1 MARFESIH
9 LFAGGGG
16 DLIAAEMIGG
26 YGVLAANH
34 WTCAVENHGANYP
47 DVDHLVGDLAIAD
60 PRSLPHVVHQA
71 TVLCASPECDGWSLS
86 RNHQEEV
93 SRLGPFDPKQGIGRS
108 RATVWC
114 PMRFATALGNLTTII
129 MEQVVDMVREAGAFA
144 AYVAEWEALGWR
156 VQAVCANSAIWGA
169 APQSRDRLYL
179 LVTRK
184 SIPKPDLDFRPRC
197 RCLRCDA
204 DVFGIQTWKAKALKR
219 ATSAG
224 PVGKYGPRTGQYYYT
239 CPTCS
244 ERGQKTVVV
253 PYIIPAAAA
262 IEWELRGTRIGDRAE
277 PLAPATMRRIE
288 VGLRRWNAEHLARL
302 SRLGD
307 PKRDEPVPIWM
318 PYPTQ
323 TARQD
328 MALISPPGG
337 ALQVTLRRNLDTAP
351 VSDPWR
357 TLCASGNHLGV
368 LFADEQA
375 GQRAWPPAGLD
386 GMLVQAAGHTFERPG
401 YARAWSL
408 AEPSPVISG
417 TLDKAL
423 VAPPGGF
430 IPAAGEAFAVAN
442 FGTDRGGH
450 VREVTE
456 QPMGTITA
464 GGRYGISQQ
473 ALLRIP
479 REAVIAS
486 YYGGST
492 VTADAS
498 RDPFRTQT
506 ALDRHA
512 LIEPPPPA
520 ALVRAGG
527 TKQADLVDVHAE
539 PAPTRMPSE
548 NYGALTPGGELPY
561 RVEDAEFR
569 MITPNECARVMG
581 IHQRLI
587 PQPDGTYRIVPYRLS
602 GNKRDR
608 VRLAGNS
615 LTPGVE
621 AEILDRAL
629 LAQGV

>member
-1 MARFESIH
+1 MTRFESIH

-47 DVDHLVGDLAIAD
+47 DVDHLIGDLAIAD
-60 PRSLPHVVHQA
+60 PRKLPVGVRQA

-114 PMRFATALGNLTTII
+114 PMRFASALPNLTTII
-129 MEQVVDMVREAGAFA
+129 MEQVVDMVREASAFA
-144 AYVAEWEALGWR
+144 RYVAEWDKLGWR
-156 VQAVCANSAIWGA
+156 VQAICANSAIWGA

-179 LVTRK
+179 LVTRR
-184 SIPKPDLDFRPRC
+184 SIPEPDVDFRPLC

-204 DVFGIQTWKAKALKR
+204 DVFGVQSWKAKALKR
-219 ATSAG
+219 ATPAG
-224 PVGKYGPRTGQYYYT
+224 PVGKYGPRTGQYYYS
-239 CPTCS
+239 CS
-244 ERGQKTVVV
+244 ICRERNIKTIAI

-262 IEWELRGTRIGDRAE
+262 IEWERRGTRIGDRAK

-288 VGLRRWNAEHLARL
+288 VGLRRWHAEHLARL
-302 SRLGD
+302 SRLND
-307 PKRDEPVPIWM
+307 PQRDAPAPIWM

-323 TARQD
+323 TGRHD
-328 MALISPPGG
+328 MALVSPPRD
-337 ALQVTLRRNLDTAP
+337 AQQVTLRRHADTAP
-351 VSDPWR
+351 ITDPWS

-368 LFADEQA
+368 LFGRDHAAEQSE
-375 GQRAWPPAGLD
+375 PAPGLS

-408 AEPSPVISG
+408 EEPAPVVSA

-423 VAPPGGF
+423 VVPPGADLP
-430 IPAAGEAFAVAN
+430 IHGEAFAVAN

-450 VREVTE
+450 VREVNE
-456 QPMGTITA
+456 QPLGTLTA
-464 GGRYGISQQ
+464 GGQYGVSQQ
-473 ALLRIP
+473 AVVRVP

-486 YYGGST
+486 YYGGSI
-492 VTADAS
+492 VTANS
-498 RDPFRTQT
+498 SHDPFRTQT
-506 ALDRHA
+506 AVDRHA
-512 LIEPPPPA
+512 LVEQPHG

-527 TKQADLVDVHAE
+527 TRQADFVDAGTQ
-539 PAPTRMPSE
+539 PSPTRMPAE
-548 NYGALTPGGELPY
+548 NYGTLRPEGELPY
-561 RVEDAEFR
+561 SVEDAEFR
-569 MITPNECARVMG
+569 MTTTGEGARVMG
-581 IHQRLI
+581 IHQRLV
-587 PQPDGTYRIVPYRLS
+587 PQPDGTFRVIPYRLT
-602 GNKRDR
+602 GTQGDR
-608 VRLAGNS
+608 MRLAGNS

-629 LAQGV
+629 VAQGV

>member
-16 DLIAAEMIGG
+16 DLIASEMIGG
-26 YGVLAANH
+26 HGVLAANH

-47 DVDHLVGDLAIAD
+47 DVDHLIGDLAVAD
-60 PRSLPHVVHQA
+60 PRRLPAVVHDA
-71 TVLCASPECDGWSLS
+71 SVLCASPECDGWSLS

-93 SRLGPFDPKQGIGRS
+93 SRLGPFDPEQGIGRS

-114 PMRFATALGNLTTII
+114 PMRFATALPNLTTII
-129 MEQVVDMVREAGAFA
+129 MEQVVDMVREARAFA
-144 AYVAEWEALGWR
+144 AYVDEWDKLGWR

-184 SIPKPDLDFRPRC
+184 SIPEPDLDFRPLC

-204 DVFGIQTWKAKALKR
+204 DVFGIQTWKRKALQR
-219 ATSAG
+219 ATAAG
-224 PVGKYGPRTGQYYYT
+224 PVGKYGPRTGQYYYR
-239 CPTCS
+239 CPTCRQRAG
-244 ERGQKTVVV
+244 ETIVV

-262 IEWELRGTRIGDRAE
+262 IEWELRGTRIGDRAK

-302 SRLGD
+302 SRLND
-307 PKRDEPVPIWM
+307 PTRDEPVPIWM

-323 TARQD
+323 RSRQE
-328 MALISPPGG
+328 MALVEPPRG
-337 ALQVTLRRNLDTAP
+337 ALQVTLRRHLDTAP

-357 TLCASGNHLGV
+357 TVCASGNHLGV
-368 LFADEQA
+368 LFGDAAQA
-375 GQRAWPPAGLD
+375 RAQMWPPAGVD
-386 GMLVQAAGHTFERPG
+386 GMLVQAAGHTFERAR

-408 AEPSPVISG
+408 TGPSPVISG

-423 VAPPGGF
+423 VAPPGAF
-430 IPAAGEAFAVAN
+430 IPAPGEAFAVAN
-442 FGTDRGGH
+442 FGTGRGGH

-456 QPMGTITA
+456 QPIGTLTA
-464 GGRYGISQQ
+464 GGQYGISQQ
-473 ALLRIP
+473 ALLRAP

-492 VTADAS
+492 VTADAG
-498 RDPFRTQT
+498 REPFRTQT
-506 ALDRHA
+506 AVDRHA
-512 LIEPPPPA
+512 LVEPPRA

-527 TKQADLVDVHAE
+527 TRQSDLVDVHGE

-548 NYGALTPGGELPY
+548 NYGTLRPADELPY

-569 MITPNECARVMG
+569 MVTPEECARVMG
-581 IHQRLI
+581 IH
-587 PQPDGTYRIVPYRLS
+587 
-602 GNKRDR
+602 
-608 VRLAGNS
+608 
-615 LTPGVE
+615 
-621 AEILDRAL
+621 
-629 LAQGV
+629 